1 MILIV
6 IIMIIKIIILST
18 DPPPPHIFPGDLVSR
33 SRAAAVDTTT
43 SQATAIQRHRVSG
56 KKELLSQ
63 SLCQRQSLSGQY
75 NVN

>member
-33 SRAAAVDTTT
+33 SRAAAVDNTT